1 MSRLRSVPVR
11 IWKSLADAGLA
22 GYVRQGYFTLRAAP
36 RGWRYRARV
45 GDATAELATSNWFE
59 YKRVRR
65 LHGERAILER
75 LLADLEEDTVFWDVG
90 ANVGIYSCL
99 VASVLSTG
107 TVVGFEPEPKNRD
120 RLRTNLTANGP
131 DCRWTVSPFAL
142 WDRDE
147 DLRLALG
154 FSETFDQVGAGH
166 YYLSETEGRPTACR
180 RADTLIEHGYPVP
193 DVLKIDVQGAEL
205 NVLRGFGD
213 ALDGVE
219 TAYVELHTEKA
230 TRYDATVEETERY
243 LRDAGFSVTPL
254 GEPSG
259 YRRGVYHVRAHR

>member
-11 IWKSLADAGLA
+11 IWQLLNDAGL
-22 GYVRQGYFTLRAAP
+22 GGPVRRGYFTLRAAP

-45 GDATAELATSNWFE
+45 GDATAELATSTWFE
-59 YKRVRR
+59 YKRVTR
-65 LHGERAILER
+65 LHGERTVLER
-75 LLADLEEDTVFWDVG
+75 LLDDLEEETVFWDVG

-99 VASVLSTG
+99 VASALPRGV
-107 TVVGFEPEPKNRD
+107 VVGFEPEPKNRA
-120 RLRTNLTANGP
+120 RLRANLAANEP
-131 DCRWTVSPFAL
+131 TCRWTASPYAL

-147 DLRLALG
+147 DRRLALG
-154 FSETFDQVGAGH
+154 FSEGFDQVGAGH
-166 YYLSETEGRPTACR
+166 YYLSETEGRRVECR
-180 RADTLIEHGYPVP
+180 RAETLIENGYPTP

-213 ALDGVE
+213 ALDTVE
-219 TAYVELHTEKA
+219 TVYVELHTEKA
-230 TRYDATVEETERY
+230 SRYDTTVEETERY

-259 YRRGVYHVRAHR
+259 YRGGVYHVRAQR

>member
-1 MSRLRSVPVR
+1 MPILGSIPVR
-11 IWKSLADAGLA
+11 FWEFLDDLGLS
-22 GYVRQGYFTLRAAP
+22 GYVRQGYFTLQAAP

-45 GDATAELATSNWFE
+45 GDATAELATSTWFE
-59 YKRVRR
+59 YKRVAR
-65 LHGERAILER
+65 LHGERAVLER
-75 LLADLEEDTVFWDVG
+75 FLDDIEEDTVFWDVG

-99 VASVLSTG
+99 AASVLSTG
-107 TVVGFEPEPKNRD
+107 TVVGFEPEQKNRN
-120 RLRTNLTANGP
+120 RLRANLSANEP
-131 DCRWTVSPFAL
+131 DCRWVVSPFAL
-142 WDRDE
+142 WDHDE
-147 DLRLALG
+147 GCRLALG
-154 FSETFDQVGAGH
+154 FPDAFDQVGAGH
-166 YYLSETEGRPTACR
+166 YYIAETEGRRAECR
-180 RADTLIEHGYPVP
+180 RADTLIERGYPAP

-230 TRYDATVEETERY
+230 TRYDTTVEETERY

-259 YRRGVYHVRAHR
+259 YRRGVYHVRAQQ